1 MTTGN
6 GTNGKRQILGT
17 NTLIPLGLVI
27 SLCAGVVWISTQ
39 LNEIRFR
46 LEALDEK
53 LETQWTSQD
62 MENWALRFKMANPDI
77 EIPNMD

>member
-62 MENWALRFKMANPDI
+62 MDCLLYTSDAADE
-77 EIPNMD
+77 